1 MFMWFAVGVPS
12 VFEVIGEPSRREL
25 LELLQSGPRPVGEL
39 CAHSGLSQPS
49 TSKHLRALRE
59 AGLVEARTAG
69 RRRLYGL
76 RAEGFA
82 ELARWL
88 VPYARLWQERL
99 DALERRLAED
109 A

>member
-1 MFMWFAVGVPS
+1 M
-12 VFEVIGEPSRREL
+12 
-25 LELLQSGPRPVGEL
+25 
-39 CAHSGLSQPS
+39 
-49 TSKHLRALRE
+49 LRE
-59 AGLVEARTAG
+59 AGLVEARSAG

-88 VPYARLWQERL
+88 DPYALLWQERL
-99 DALERRLAED
+99 DALERRLAEE